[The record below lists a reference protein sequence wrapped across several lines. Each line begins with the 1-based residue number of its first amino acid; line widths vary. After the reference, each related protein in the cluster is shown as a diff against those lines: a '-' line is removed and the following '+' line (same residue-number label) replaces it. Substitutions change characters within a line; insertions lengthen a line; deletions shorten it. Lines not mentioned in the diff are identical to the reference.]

1 MLHIMTAPSSPP
13 ITILAPSQLHFCTI
27 YLLHILTARSSSPVT
42 ILAPSQLHDYSPYW
56 LHILTASSSPPVTI
70 IAPSQLHYY
79 SPYWLHILTASSSP
93 KVTMPAPS
101 QINYYS
107 ILLRTCSISWLLHPL
122 LQSLFL
128 LHPNSSAQPDRLLWR
143 KSTLKLEKVQCI
155 VCYFHFLWC
164 SSYTLYY
171 NIWDMQS
178 GLESGMGFW
187 EMEAAQDDPPSPP
200 AAAG

>member
-42 ILAPSQLHDYSPYW
+42 MLAPSQLHDYSPYW
-56 LHILTASSSPPVTI
+56 LHILTASSS
-70 IAPSQLHYY
+70 
-79 SPYWLHILTASSSP
+79 SP
-93 KVTMPAPS
+93 VTMPAPS